1 MMTDAWRRPVVGLKY
16 ANASPAEEDTRM
28 HALFRGV
35 SVIPVLTIERE
46 RDAVPLARALFDGGL
61 PVIEV
66 TMRTAAAAAAIATIR
81 RELPQA
87 VVGAGTVSRAADIAA
102 AVHAGAAFLV
112 SPGMTP
118 ELAAA
123 ALAAELPY
131 LPGVATPSE
140 VMAAHALGICV
151 MKFFPAEALGGVAW
165 LKALAPVFP
174 GIAFCPTSG
183 INEANATEY
192 LALPN
197 VPMVGG
203 SWMAPRDAIA
213 AGDWR
218 RVRRLAE
225 HAAAI
230 GRCEAA

>member
-1 MMTDAWRRPVVGLKY
+1 MMMNNLEC
-16 ANASPAEEDTRM
+16 ANASPAEEDTYM
-28 HALFRGV
+28 HALFRGI
-35 SVIPVLTIERE
+35 SVIPVLTIDRE
-46 RDAVPLARALFDGGL
+46 RDAVPLARALFEGGL
-61 PVIEV
+61 PVLEV
-66 TMRTAAAAAAIATIR
+66 TMRTAAAPAAIAAIG
-81 RELPQA
+81 RELPQ
-87 VVGAGTVSRAADIAA
+87 VTVGAGTLLRAADVAS
-102 AVHAGAAFLV
+102 AVHAGARFLV

-140 VMAAHALGICV
+140 VMVARALGICV
-151 MKFFPAEALGGVAW
+151 MKLFPAEALGGVAW
-165 LKALAPVFP
+165 LKAIAPVFP
-174 GIAFCPTSG
+174 GVAFFPTGG
-183 INEANATEY
+183 IDEANAAEY

-203 SWMAPRDAIA
+203 SWMAPKDAIA

-225 HAAAI
+225 RAAAI
-230 GRCEAA
+230 GRQEAA

>member
-1 MMTDAWRRPVVGLKY
+1 
-16 ANASPAEEDTRM
+16 M
-28 HALFRGV
+28 HALFRGI

-46 RDAVPLARALFDGGL
+46 RDAVPLARALFEGGL
-61 PVIEV
+61 SVIEV
-66 TMRTAAAAAAIATIR
+66 TLRTAAAPSAIAAIAQ
-81 RELPQA
+81 ELPQ
-87 VVGAGTVSRAADIAA
+87 VIVGAGTLLRAADIAT
-102 AVHAGAAFLV
+102 AVHAGARFLV
-112 SPGMTP
+112 SPGMIP

-123 ALAAELPY
+123 ALSAELPY

-140 VMAAHALGICV
+140 VMAARALGICV
-151 MKFFPAEALGGVAW
+151 MKLFPAEALGGTAW

-174 GIAFCPTSG
+174 GVAFCPTGG
-183 INEANATEY
+183 IDEANAAEY

-203 SWMAPRDAIA
+203 SWMAPKDAIA

-225 HAAAI
+225 RAAAI
-230 GRCEAA
+230 GRREAA